1 MQHPTFGINSLNL
14 SVSLI
19 HILVFHLLTTLHM
32 SDTHSPPP
40 LSTSITPSLFHSRLK
55 THFFLKSSTIDSST
69 DTHWTDLTDSIPTG
83 PFSLAC
89 RIWFSFFSSRLS
101 AVDWAYFCR
110 LLSYI
115 MFFHSFIHS
124 FIHSLFTAYCWSSH
138 KSNYITF
145 YPNVAAA
152 IALQSSTTIIIT
164 LPVVCL

>member
-1 MQHPTFGINSLNL
+1 VSYYNTHLSRNNSLRQWLFAEITVAVQKCAVNSVNVTLLSSSPDHLLSHLSKLQTVLFNMQHPTFGINSLNL

-83 PFSLAC
+83 PFSLAY
-89 RIWFSFFSSRLS
+89 RI
-101 AVDWAYFCR
+101 
-110 LLSYI
+110 
-115 MFFHSFIHS
+115 
-124 FIHSLFTAYCWSSH
+124 
-138 KSNYITF
+138 
-145 YPNVAAA
+145 
-152 IALQSSTTIIIT
+152 
-164 LPVVCL
+164 